1 MKVGD
6 VVEATL
12 KNGTVQRA
20 LLVEKKEKV
29 TLPSGRG
36 RVLWSVLRT
45 DTNRIDTW
53 LPEGLRVI
61 SASR

>member
-6 VVEATL
+6 VVEATD
-12 KNGTVQRA
+12 KNGTVHRG

-29 TLPSGRG
+29 TLPTGRG
-36 RVLWSVLRT
+36 RVLWSVLRA
-45 DTNRIDTW
+45 DTNRIDIW
-53 LPEGLRVI
+53 LPEGLTVI